1 MAAAKKGGEPVEKK
15 VVSKKEDK
23 PDTPKPPPLWRT
35 AAAWPR
41 LAPETKTMKAA
52 ECAKLVGVPTEK
64 VVGYALRAPMDVD
77 GEPILSKT
85 VLIVVMNDGSKT
97 AVHHSL

>member
-1 MAAAKKGGEPVEKK
+1 MAAAKKGGEPVETKAEPKK
-15 VVSKKEDK
+15 AK
-23 PDTPKPPPLWRT
+23 PDAPKPPPLWRV

-52 ECAKLVGVPTEK
+52 ECAKLVSVPVEQ
-64 VVGYALRAPMDVD
+64 VIGYGLRAPLDVD

-85 VLIVVMNDGSKT
+85 VLTVVLVDGTKT
-97 AVHHSL
+97 AVNHPL